1 MATKT
6 PSETQSQALP
16 ELVTE
21 MQAKTLDAV
30 SALTQANQRVM
41 QELVELS
48 TTAVKESMRTYAEIQ
63 SAALDAAR
71 EIPAVPGTRP
81 DATAEFRQDP
91 FAWYQKSL
99 LGAVDGTQRTLRL
112 LEANAQILTRSA
124 ERLQAS
130 AQRTGKEIQE
140 ALTSCM
146 SRMRDLSGRN

>member
-6 PSETQSQALP
+6 QSDTQSQALP

-30 SALTQANQRVM
+30 SAFTQANQRVM

-48 TTAVKESMRTYAEIQ
+48 TTAVKEGVRTYAEIQ

-81 DATAEFRQDP
+81 DATAELRQDP

>member
-6 PSETQSQALP
+6 QSDTQSQALP

-48 TTAVKESMRTYAEIQ
+48 TTAVKESVRTYAEIQ

-81 DATAEFRQDP
+81 DATAELRQDP

-124 ERLQAS
+124 ERFQAS
-130 AQRTGKEIQE
+130 AQRTGKEVQE
-140 ALTSCM
+140 ALASCM

>member
-6 PSETQSQALP
+6 QSDTQSQPLP

-30 SALTQANQRVM
+30 SAFTQANQRVM

-48 TTAVKESMRTYAEIQ
+48 TTAMKESVRTYAEIQ

-81 DATAEFRQDP
+81 DATTELRQDP

-112 LEANAQILTRSA
+112 LEANAQILTRSG

-130 AQRTGKEIQE
+130 GQRAGKEIQE
-140 ALTSCM
+140 ALSSCM